1 MPLEEELKK
10 IVGAGILAP
19 SGDNCQPWKLYY
31 DGTKLHLVNV
41 PERDTSLYNVNDI
54 ASFIA
59 FGAMIENMNIVAQSL
74 GYIPSVSLFPKG
86 EKAPVVASIS
96 FTEGQ
101 SVSDPLLPYIP
112 QRCVN
117 RKPYKRKQLSQIVID
132 SLQKAADGRKEAKLC
147 LIEKGKEKNLLSN
160 ILALNDRIVFENK
173 KLHDFLFT
181 HIRWSKDEIETSR
194 DGLSIK
200 SLELGAFQSQF
211 MKVLS
216 SWKVVQFMNIF
227 GFSRFVPMQ
236 SYQLCKGASALCIL
250 SYSGTG
256 LDSYF
261 NGGRALQRIWLTA
274 ASLGLSL
281 HPMTGLVYLIHTVRS
296 GGEGLSNNH
305 NKMLLKSFDKVKQF
319 CPLGGNESIIMAFR
333 IGFADPPSDKSL
345 RLPLGK
351 VLVFGS
357 PPNY

>member
-1 MPLEEELKK
+1 M
-10 IVGAGILAP
+10 
-19 SGDNCQPWKLYY
+19 
-31 DGTKLHLVNV
+31 
-41 PERDTSLYNVNDI
+41 
-54 ASFIA
+54 
-59 FGAMIENMNIVAQSL
+59 
-74 GYIPSVSLFPKG
+74 
-86 EKAPVVASIS
+86 
-96 FTEGQ
+96 
-101 SVSDPLLPYIP
+101 
-112 QRCVN
+112 N
-117 RKPYKRKQLSQIVID
+117 RKPYQRKQLSQPVIE
-132 SLQKAADGRKEAKLC
+132 SLRKAAGGRKETKLC
-147 LIEKGKEKNLLSN
+147 LIEKGKEKNLLAN
-160 ILALNDRIVFENK
+160 ILALNDRIVFENN

-181 HIRWSKDEIETSR
+181 HIRWSKDEIETTR
-194 DGLSIK
+194 DGLSIN

-236 SYQLCKGASALCIL
+236 SYQLCKGASALCLL
-250 SYSGTG
+250 SFAGTG

-305 NKMLLKSFDKVKQF
+305 NKMLLKAFDKLREL
-319 CPLGGNESIIMAFR
+319 CPLGENESIIMAFR
-333 IGFADPPSDKSL
+333 IGYADPPSDKSL
-345 RLPLGK
+345 RLPMEK
-351 VLVFGS
+351 VLVFGN

>member
-1 MPLEEELKK
+1 VLPKEALIQ

-31 DGTKLHLVNV
+31 DGTKLHLVNL

-74 GYIPSVSLFPKG
+74 GYIPSVSLFLKG
-86 EKAPVVASIS
+86 EKSSVVASIS

-101 SVSDPLLPYIP
+101 TVSDPLLPYIP

-117 RKPYKRKQLSQIVID
+117 RKPYKRKKLSQSVIG
-132 SLQKAADGRKEAKLC
+132 SLQKAAGESNSAKLC
-147 LIEKGKEKNLLSN
+147 LIDKGEEKNLLAN

-194 DGLSIK
+194 DGLSIN
-200 SLELGAFQSQF
+200 SLELGAFQSKMMQ
-211 MKVLS
+211 VLS
-216 SWKVVQFMNIF
+216 SWNIVQFLNIF
-227 GFSRFVPMQ
+227 GFSRFVPQQ
-236 SYQLCKGASALCIL
+236 SYQLCKGAAALCIL

-274 ASLGLSL
+274 TSLGLSL
-281 HPMTGLVYLIHTVRS
+281 HPMTGLVYLIHTVHC

-305 NKMLLKSFDKVKQF
+305 TKMLLKSFDKLKQF
-319 CPLGGNESIIMAFR
+319 CPLGENESIIMAFR
-333 IGFADPPSDKSL
+333 IGYADPPSDKSL
-345 RLPLGK
+345 RLPLEK
-351 VLVFGS
+351 VLVFGN
-357 PPNY
+357 PPH

>member
-1 MPLEEELKK
+1 VPLEEELKK

-31 DGTKLHLVNV
+31 DGTKLHLVNL

-59 FGAMIENMNIVAQSL
+59 FGAMIENISIVAQSL
-74 GYIPSVSLFPKG
+74 GYMPSVSLFPKG
-86 EKAPVVASIS
+86 EKVPVVASIS

-101 SVSDPLLPYIP
+101 TVSDPLLPYISR
-112 QRCVN
+112 RCVN
-117 RKPYKRKQLSQIVID
+117 RKTYKRKQLSQIVID
-132 SLQKAADGRKEAKLC
+132 SLQKASGESNGGKLC
-147 LIEKGKEKNLLSN
+147 LIEKGKEKNLLAN

-181 HIRWSKDEIETSR
+181 HIRWSKDEIETTR
-194 DGLSIK
+194 DGLSIG
-200 SLELGAFQSQF
+200 SLELGAFQSKM

-216 SWKVVQFMNIF
+216 SWKIVQFMNIF

-236 SYQLCKGASALCIL
+236 AYQLCKGASALCIL
-250 SYSGTG
+250 SHSGTG

-281 HPMTGLVYLIHTVRS
+281 HPMTGLVYLIRTVRS
-296 GGEGLSNNH
+296 GGKDLSNNH
-305 NKMLLKSFDKVKQF
+305 KKILLKAFDEVKQL
-319 CPLGGNESIIMAFR
+319 CPLRENESIIMAFR
-333 IGFADPPSDKSL
+333 IGYADPPSDKSL
-345 RLPLGK
+345 RLPLEK
-351 VLVFGS
+351 VLVFGN
-357 PPNY
+357 PPY